1 MHGEQSMSPAELI
14 TAVLARHPHIELA
27 ILFGSLATGQ
37 ARPDSDL
44 DLAVAGA
51 ALLTPE
57 ESSALIADL
66 ADNLGRPVD
75 LIDLATV
82 GEPLLGQI
90 LRHGRRVLGSDARY
104 ASLLSRHLFDM
115 ADFVPYRSR
124 ILAERR
130 RAWIGT

>member
-1 MHGEQSMSPAELI
+1 MLTTGLI
-14 TAVLARHPHIELA
+14 TAVLARHPHIDLA
-27 ILFGSLATGQ
+27 ILFGSLAAGT

-51 ALLTPE
+51 APLSPVE
-57 ESSALIADL
+57 KRALIADL
-66 ADNLGRPVD
+66 AENLGRPVD

-90 LRHGRRVLGSDARY
+90 LRHGRRVLGSDERY
-104 ASLLSRHLFDM
+104 ARLLSRHLFDM
-115 ADFVPYRSR
+115 ADFAPYRSR

-130 RAWIGT
+130 RAWIGA